1 MSDYFL
7 TYDWSYLFSTRLTV
21 NSTWSAFSD
30 VLYSATDFYVPTSN
44 TVIPKR
50 RRVCPKNCAKALE
63 HKQCLWWKHFVPTQ
77 AAEENCRYV
86 LQEAEL
92 KCHRQV
98 VGNSNL
104 GIFYKHVNSRL
115 SKGGLTSHESNY
127 RLTALTSVVCKIMEH
142 VTVQHLLNYLYR
154 VWL

>member
-1 MSDYFL
+1 M
-7 TYDWSYLFSTRLTV
+7 
-21 NSTWSAFSD
+21 
-30 VLYSATDFYVPTSN
+30 P
-44 TVIPKR
+44 
-50 RRVCPKNCAKALE
+50 
-63 HKQCLWWKHFVPTQ
+63 
-77 AAEENCRYV
+77 
-86 LQEAEL
+86 QEAEL
-92 KCHRQV
+92 KCQRQV

-142 VTVQHLLNYLYR
+142 VTVQHLRNYLYR